1 MNPFLDMSGV
11 LGMQATLK
19 FIEVKLR
26 VPGTEGALSAEAKAV
41 IITVLQRFQGFAPQE
56 LRTEVAVATR
66 LAMTGHTGHFPEDI
80 ETEASDKYKEAWPSL
95 YSHAGMTCPALG
107 VICFCLRQCMSR
119 RCSCPPDLC
128 CGPT

>member
-1 MNPFLDMSGV
+1 
-11 LGMQATLK
+11 MQATLK

-26 VPGTEGALSAEAKAV
+26 VPGNEGALSAETKAV

-80 ETEASDKYKEAWPSL
+80 ETEASDKYKEAWPL
-95 YSHAGMTCPALG
+95 LDSHAGMACLALG
-107 VICFCLRQCMSR
+107 LVCF
-119 RCSCPPDLC
+119 
-128 CGPT
+128 